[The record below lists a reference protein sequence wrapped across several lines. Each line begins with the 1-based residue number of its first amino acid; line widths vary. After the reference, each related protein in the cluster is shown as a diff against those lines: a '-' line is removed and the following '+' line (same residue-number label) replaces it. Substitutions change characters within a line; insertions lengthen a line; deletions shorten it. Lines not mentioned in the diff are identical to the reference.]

1 MNTSPVR
8 VLSGF
13 KEIASFLGLSTR
25 TIFRHID
32 SIPVKR
38 LGNKVIVLESE
49 LVEWILDRGQKK
61 AKKRNSNSR
70 SHRA

>member
-13 KEIASFLGLSTR
+13 KEIALFLGLSTR

-32 SIPVKR
+32 SIPVSR
-38 LGNKVIVLESE
+38 LGNKVMILESE
-49 LVEWILDRGQKK
+49 LVAWIFDRGQKK
-61 AKKRNSNSR
+61 GKRTKK
-70 SHRA
+70 

>member
-1 MNTSPVR
+1 MNTSPMR

-32 SIPVKR
+32 SIPVSR
-38 LGNKVIVLESE
+38 LGNKVMILESD
-49 LVEWILDRGQKK
+49 LAGWVQGKSKQKRK
-61 AKKRNSNSR
+61 NAMALKNK
-70 SHRA
+70 

>member
-32 SIPVKR
+32 SIPVSR
-38 LGNKVIVLESE
+38 LGNKVMILESD
-49 LVEWILDRGQKK
+49 LAGWVKGKTKK
-61 AKKRNSNSR
+61 KKRKIK
-70 SHRA
+70 

>member
-1 MNTSPVR
+1 MNTSQMR

-32 SIPVKR
+32 SIPVSR
-38 LGNKVIVLESE
+38 LGNKVMILESE
-49 LVEWILDRGQKK
+49 LVEWILNRSQKK
-61 AKKRNSNSR
+61 AKKKKKLGGSKG
-70 SHRA
+70 

>member
-32 SIPVKR
+32 SIPVSR
-38 LGNKVIVLESE
+38 LGNKVMILESD
-49 LVEWILDRGQKK
+49 LAGWVQGKSKQKNQK
-61 AKKRNSNSR
+61 SKKRR
-70 SHRA
+70 R

>member
-1 MNTSPVR
+1 MNTSPMR

-32 SIPVKR
+32 SIPVSR
-38 LGNKVIVLESE
+38 LGNKVMILESD
-49 LVEWILDRGQKK
+49 LACWVKGKTKK
-61 AKKRNSNSR
+61 KKRKIR
-70 SHRA
+70 

>member
-1 MNTSPVR
+1 MNTSQMR

-32 SIPVKR
+32 SIPVSR
-38 LGNKVIVLESE
+38 LGNKVMILESD
-49 LVEWILDRGQKK
+49 LAGWVQGKSKQKRK
-61 AKKRNSNSR
+61 NAMALKNK
-70 SHRA
+70 

>member
-32 SIPVKR
+32 SIPVSR
-38 LGNKVIVLESE
+38 LGNKVIILESE
-49 LVEWILDRGQKK
+49 LVEWILDRAQKK
-61 AKKRNSNSR
+61 GKKKKKHS
-70 SHRA
+70 